1 MTRPVRTAVL
11 ALCALLLVAAP
22 AAAKPKHALK
32 LSRGATTLT
41 LDKGALDA
49 LTSLGIAAAPLAPAT
64 ADGADLAFPITTGR
78 VQKTTLAGKIRHTG
92 GLSLSRG
99 ATRVE
104 LRNFV
109 IDTEKAVLTARAGNA
124 RLAILA
130 TIANSRTDDV
140 MAAAGGDPRALPTA
154 LTEGFQDAFMVGA
167 GFAIVGALLALVLI
181 SNKDSREHA
190 EAARRGEVEAVP
202 VAA

>member
-1 MTRPVRTAVL
+1 MTRSMQTAVL

-22 AAAKPKHALK
+22 AAAKPKKTLK
-32 LSRGATTLT
+32 LSHGATTLT

-78 VQKTTLAGKIRHTG
+78 VQKKTLAGTIRHTG
-92 GLSLSRG
+92 GLSLTRG

-109 IDTEKAVLTARAGNA
+109 IDTKKAVLTARAGNA
-124 RLAILA
+124 RLAILDLDLSKVKVTKKGKRLKLSGVSA
-130 TIANSRTDDV
+130 TLSKG
-140 MAAAGGDPRALPTA
+140 AADALNGAFT
-154 LTEGFQDAFMVGA
+154 TDAFKPG
-167 GFAIVGALLALVLI
+167 LLIGTAVV
-181 SNKDSREHA
+181 RTRA
-190 EAARRGEVEAVP
+190 TPRR
-202 VAA
+202 